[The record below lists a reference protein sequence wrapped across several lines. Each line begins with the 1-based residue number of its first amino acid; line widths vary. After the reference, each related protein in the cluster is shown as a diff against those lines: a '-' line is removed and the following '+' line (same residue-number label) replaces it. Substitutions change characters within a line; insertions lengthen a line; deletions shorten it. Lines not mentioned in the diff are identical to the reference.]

1 MVALTSRVEQQVEE
15 LLQGSTGA
23 AAKLITLI
31 EERDPQR
38 DIVMKAISPHTN
50 NSYLIGVTGPPG
62 AGKSTLVGKLA
73 KYLVQQ
79 GIQVGIIAV
88 DPSSQV
94 TGGALLGD
102 RIRMTGDV
110 GNDAGVFI
118 RSVASGGKKGG
129 LCQGIFDIVRVLD
142 VLKKSVIIIETVGV
156 GQDGVEVGKIA
167 DTSIVVLHPGT
178 GDEIQALKSGIM
190 EIGDLFVFNKADMEG
205 ASTTAIDIESSLE
218 WRFHENKWNPPL
230 VKTIATQGN
239 GVVEL
244 WEKINAHREYLTEH
258 GLLEKGRKQRIMTE
272 IQKIVEE
279 ELAYYFDD
287 LSMNVPDVKNKLQE
301 TLQGREDPHTC
312 AQEVLLCIASLIQEK
327 LRV

>member
-1 MVALTSRVEQQVEE
+1 MVALTSRVEYLVKE

-23 AAKLITLI
+23 AAKIITLV
-31 EERDPQR
+31 EECDPQR
-38 DIVMKAISPHTN
+38 DMVMRAIYPHMN

-73 KYLVQQ
+73 KHLVQQ

-129 LCQGIFDIVRVLD
+129 LCRGIFDIVRVLD

-156 GQDGVEVGKIA
+156 GQDGVEVGQIA

-205 ASTTAIDIESSLE
+205 AATTAIDIESSLE

-230 VKTIATQGN
+230 VKTIATQGS

-244 WEKINAHREYLTEH
+244 WEKINAHREYLAEQ
-258 GLLEKGRKQRIMTE
+258 GLLEEVRRQRTMAE
-272 IQKIVEE
+272 IRKIVEE
-279 ELAYYFDD
+279 ELAHYLDD
-287 LSMNVPDVKNKLQE
+287 SIMNVPDVKDKIQE
-301 TLQGREDPHTC
+301 TSQGREDPHAC
-312 AQEVLLCIASLIQEK
+312 AQEVLSCIVSLIQEK